1 MIFKSFTTIT
11 AGSTI
16 IENNDGV
23 VKTTPVYPIF
33 NSENSSSFTTAEAL
47 PKFIKLDGKEF
58 ITYPLKPNMD
68 INLFRLTEP
77 SENTVLTA
85 CLDDKIIVKDVV
97 FYIGEYDP
105 FGTSILYTP
114 EFKFERRED
123 RPSMRMYIDEH
134 VESHGPSYV
143 IKGRM
148 KGEADLAFG
157 RIKVWMEDVKVIDE
171 SGKDVSNDFHFIGY
185 TVDAS
190 IISTKRTNK

>member
-16 IENNDGV
+16 IENKDMV

-58 ITYPLKPNMD
+58 ITYPLKPNTNV
-68 INLFRLTEP
+68 NLISLTAP
-77 SENTVLTA
+77 SDDTVLTA
-85 CLDDKIIVKDVV
+85 YLDDKIVVKDVV

-105 FGTSILYTP
+105 FGTSIPYTP
-114 EFKFERRED
+114 EFKFERNENGL
-123 RPSMRMYIDEH
+123 SMRMYIDEH

-148 KGEADLAFG
+148 KGEADLVLG

>member
-1 MIFKSFTTIT
+1 MLYKSFTTIT

-16 IENNDGV
+16 VENKDLV

-58 ITYPLKPNMD
+58 ITYPLKPNTD
-68 INLFRLTEP
+68 INLFGLIEP
-77 SENTVLTA
+77 SEDTVLTA
-85 CLDDKIIVKDVV
+85 YLDDKIVVKDIM
-97 FYIGEYDP
+97 FYIGDYDP
-105 FGTSILYTP
+105 FGTSIPYTP

-123 RPSMRMYIDEH
+123 KPSMRMYIDEH

-143 IKGRM
+143 VKGKIKG
-148 KGEADLAFG
+148 EVDLVFG